1 MQNISSAKA
10 AAPCGGAD
18 ERVGR
23 WQARGAWL
31 RSGWALASFAV
42 VIFWLLFFNQIRGE
56 WEINPQYS
64 YGYVVPLL
72 GAVLFWRRWPDR
84 PSPNPSRSW
93 WGVAIA
99 VGLLLTVFPVRVLF
113 EANPEWRLLYWIC
126 GLQALGLSLCVLHWT
141 GGNRWMQYFA
151 PPLAF
156 MLVALP
162 WPMELERAAIQGLMQ
177 LVAGLTV
184 GIVSLLGI
192 PALQHGN
199 LIEVGAGLVGIDEAC
214 SGVRS
219 LQSSLMLSLFLG
231 EMNRWTWQRRLVL
244 LGASMLFVLFANL
257 VRTTFLVWAAAS
269 RGIHQMEAWHDT
281 AGMLVMLIVLPCLI
295 GLSYLMKPKGLVE
308 QPASLERTGLK
319 PIPRWVGFVVLLWLF
334 AAELG
339 TEIWYRVHEKKLVEN
354 VNWSVVWPE
363 QAGHFRKMDLPENSK
378 TVLRCS
384 RSEAASWQDADGN
397 DLSAFVLRW
406 DPGRNSAQLAKGHR
420 PDICFPA
427 TGAKLVNDF
436 GQVIIPASG
445 FDLPFHYQSF
455 LSGDKLL
462 HVFYCLWSDRVSA
475 TKSAANDS
483 SMRATRIRAALEG
496 ERNLGQKVI
505 EIVISGPET
514 RDEAVDLLRSEMPRL
529 VRKG

>member
-1 MQNISSAKA
+1 MENISSAKA
-10 AAPCGGAD
+10 AVPCTCAD
-18 ERVGR
+18 ESVGR
-23 WQARGAWL
+23 WQSSRARL
-31 RSGWALASFAV
+31 TSGWAIAIFGV

-64 YGYVVPLL
+64 YGYAVPLL

-84 PSPNPSRSW
+84 PSPDPSRSW
-93 WGVAIA
+93 WDVAIA
-99 VGLLLTVFPVRVLF
+99 IGLLLMVFPVRVLF
-113 EANPEWRLLYWIC
+113 EANPEWRLLYWIS

-141 GGNRWMQYFA
+141 GGKRWMQYFA

-156 MLVALP
+156 MLIALP
-162 WPMELERAAIQGLMQ
+162 WPVDMERTAIQGLMR
-177 LVAGLTV
+177 LVAGMTV
-184 GIVSLLGI
+184 GLVNVLGI

-199 LIEVGAGLVGIDEAC
+199 LIEVGAGMVGIDEAC

-231 EMNRWTWQRRLVL
+231 EMNRWSWKRRLVL

-257 VRTTFLVWAAAS
+257 VRTTFLVWTAAS

-295 GLSYLMKPKGLVE
+295 GLGYLMNPKAVAE
-308 QPASLERTGLK
+308 QPASHERMGLK
-319 PIPRWVGFVVLLWLF
+319 PIPRWVGFAMLLWLL
-334 AAELG
+334 AAEIG
-339 TEIWYRVHEKKLVEN
+339 TEMWYRVHEKKLVEN

-363 QAGHFRKMDLPENSK
+363 QAGHFKKTDLPENSK
-378 TVLRCS
+378 TILRCS
-384 RSEAASWQDADGN
+384 RSEAASWQDTDGN
-397 DLSAFVLRW
+397 ELSAFVLRW

-427 TGAKLVNDF
+427 AGAKLVDDF
-436 GQVIIPASG
+436 GQIVIAASG
-445 FDLPFHYQSF
+445 VELPFHYQSF
-455 LSGDKLL
+455 ASGDKLL

-475 TKSAANDS
+475 AKSAGNDS
-483 SMRATRIRAALEG
+483 SLRATRIRAALEG

-514 RDEAVDLLRSEMPRL
+514 REEAIDLLRSEMPRL
-529 VRKG
+529 VRKS